1 MENII
6 YNLEGIKKGYIKAVK
21 DGHKFNTISSL
32 EGMLFEGFII
42 NVFQNGSS
50 DFIKD
55 FIDELNF
62 CFNY

>member
-6 YNLEGIKKGYIKAVK
+6 YNLEGIKRGYIKAVK
-21 DGHKFNTISSL
+21 DGYKFNVISSL

-42 NVFQNGSS
+42 NVFQNGTHE
-50 DFIKD
+50 FIKD
-55 FIDELNF
+55 FIEELNY